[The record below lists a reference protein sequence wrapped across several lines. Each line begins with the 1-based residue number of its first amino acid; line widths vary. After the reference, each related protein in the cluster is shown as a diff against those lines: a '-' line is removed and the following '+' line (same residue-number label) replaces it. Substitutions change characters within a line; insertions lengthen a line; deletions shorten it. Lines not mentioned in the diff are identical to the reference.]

1 MCSISAA
8 ARDKKSPKGVK
19 MKTSNENKKNKL
31 EWNYPYIS
39 RHFAERYIERVLDV
53 PKPKRFNKNV
63 YINIKRDMTERMLDR
78 EKVILKLFAK
88 SPQAVVPISRFN
100 KMVVRNNTL
109 VTVY

>member
-19 MKTSNENKKNKL
+19 MKTSNENKNNKL

-39 RHFAERYIERVLDV
+39 RHFAERYFERILDA
-53 PKPKRFNKNV
+53 PKPIIFNKAV
-63 YINIKRDMTERMLDR
+63 YNNIKRDMIKRMLDR
-78 EKVILKLFAK
+78 EKAILKLFAK

-100 KMVVRNNTL
+100 QMVVSNNTL
-109 VTVY
+109 VTIY